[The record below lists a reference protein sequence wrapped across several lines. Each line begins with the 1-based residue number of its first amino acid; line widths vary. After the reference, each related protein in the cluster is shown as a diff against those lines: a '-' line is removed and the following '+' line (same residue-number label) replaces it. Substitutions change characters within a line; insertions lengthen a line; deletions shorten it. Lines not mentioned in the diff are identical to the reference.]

1 MGGLHQKP
9 DKELPSDLKSYLDSS
24 QNGVIYIS
32 FGTNVDP
39 SLLPPEII
47 QTLVNA
53 FSKLPYDI
61 LWKWNKDELPGRTS
75 NIRISKWL
83 PQSDLLKHPKIKLFI
98 TQGGLQS
105 TDEAITAGVPLI
117 GMPMLGDQWFNVERY
132 EYHKIG
138 IRIDMKILTA
148 EKLIKAIN
156 TVIGDDSYR
165 RNTELDPYP
174 QLLYTWVDCTK
185 NLTKNYQQI

>member
-1 MGGLHQKP
+1 MSVLFHVIVWCFLAISPNEAARILGIRPVPPTVVYMGGLHQKP

-24 QNGVIYIS
+24 QNG
-32 FGTNVDP
+32 
-39 SLLPPEII
+39 
-47 QTLVNA
+47 
-53 FSKLPYDI
+53 
-61 LWKWNKDELPGRTS
+61 
-75 NIRISKWL
+75 
-83 PQSDLLKHPKIKLFI
+83 SDLLKHPKIKLFI

-165 RNTELDPYP
+165 RNTTLIKDKDNFK
-174 QLLYTWVDCTK
+174 V
-185 NLTKNYQQI
+185 YQQIKTLEIDFRLQYNLT